1 MTTYIVEPA
10 RKPLLGHVKVPGD
23 KSIAH
28 RALLF
33 GGLCEGRVLV
43 QGVSAGAD
51 NGRSARAMNAL
62 GVTMTRQ
69 DGALVIHGVGLRG
82 LRAPAHD
89 LDCGNSGT
97 TMRLLCGLLAGQAF
111 ATTLVGDE
119 SLSSRPMRRVID
131 PLAGMGA
138 TITGQAGARPG
149 EVYPPLCVHGV
160 AAGGAAGRA
169 LRAID
174 YALPMASAQV
184 KSAILLAGLYADG
197 ATTVREPGPSRDHT
211 ERMLARMGAPVRAS
225 VHAGARDAGGGG
237 AIELDTRG
245 WDGRLGADRI
255 VVPGD
260 PSQAAFV
267 IAAGLIAG
275 VERITVGE
283 VCINPTR
290 TGFLDVLAAM
300 GALIEREAMS
310 PARGELDEP
319 RADLSMSRAI
329 RRTAHGAGNRSG
341 SRGGDG
347 NEELAA
353 TIIAGELTV
362 RSIDEL
368 PILAVVAARAA
379 GTTEIRDAGEL
390 RVKESDRI
398 ATTCEL
404 LRALGVEVE
413 ERPGGMIIQGVP
425 GRRFRGARVHARGDH
440 RIAMS
445 AAVAGLAAE
454 GAVRV
459 DGAECV
465 ATSFPDFPEVLRAL
479 GAEIAVE
486 A

>member
-1 MTTYIVEPA
+1 MTSYIVEPA
-10 RKPLLGHVKVPGD
+10 KRPLLGHVKVPGD

-33 GGLCEGRVLV
+33 GGLCQGTVLV

-69 DGALVIHGVGLRG
+69 DEGLAIRGVGLRG
-82 LRAPAHD
+82 LRAAGRD

-97 TMRLLCGLLAGQAF
+97 TIRLLCGLLAGQAF

-131 PLAGMGA
+131 PLAQMGA

-160 AAGGAAGRA
+160 APGRA
-169 LRAID
+169 LAAID

-225 VHAGARDAGGGG
+225 VRTGARDAGGGV
-237 AIELDTRG
+237 IELDTRG

-275 VERITVGE
+275 VERITVGD

-310 PARGELDEP
+310 PARGEDDEP
-319 RADLSMSRAI
+319 RADLSISRAI
-329 RRTAHGAGNRSG
+329 RRTAHGARSG
-341 SRGGDG
+341 DRSEGQ
-347 NEELAA
+347 ELAA

-362 RSIDEL
+362 RSNDEL

-379 GTTEIRDAGEL
+379 GTTEIRDADEL

-398 ATTCEL
+398 ATTCEM

-413 ERPGGMIIQGVP
+413 ERAGGMIIQGVP
-425 GRRFRGARVHARGDH
+425 GRRFRSARVHARGDH

-445 AAVAGLAAE
+445 AAVAGLAAD
-454 GAVRV
+454 GPVRV

-465 ATSFPDFPEVLRAL
+465 ATSFPDFPEVLRRL
-479 GAEIAVE
+479 GADIAIE
-486 A
+486 T